1 MPIVVEVVTPEKYAQ
16 WVGEQKTK
24 LAAATVDVNKE
35 FTMDELKA
43 EGEKV
48 YAANCVACH
57 QANGKGVPGTF
68 APLDGSK
75 IATGPKAEH
84 INIVMNGKTGT
95 AMAAFK
101 HLSDVQIA
109 AVVTYERNAWGN
121 TAGDLVQPSEINQL
135 RK

>member
-1 MPIVVEVVTPEKYAQ
+1 MPIVVEAVEPEKYTQ
-16 WVGEQKTK
+16 WVAEQKGKT
-24 LAAATVDVNKE
+24 AAAAVDVNKE

-57 QANGKGVPGTF
+57 QANGQGIPGTF

-75 IATGPKAEH
+75 VATGPKAGH
-84 INIVMNGKTGT
+84 IDIVMNGKTGT

-121 TAGDLVQPSEINQL
+121 AAGDVVQPSEINEF

>member
-1 MPIVVEVVTPEKYAQ
+1 MARHK
-16 WVGEQKTK
+16 
-24 LAAATVDVNKE
+24 
-35 FTMDELKA
+35 
-43 EGEKV
+43 
-48 YAANCVACH
+48 
-57 QANGKGVPGTF
+57 ANGKGTPGTF
-68 APLDGSK
+68 AALDGSK

-84 INIVMNGKTGT
+84 LNIVMNGKNGT

-121 TAGDLVQPSEINQL
+121 TAGDVVQPSEINDL

>member
-1 MPIVVEVVTPEKYAQ
+1 MPIVVVALEPEKYTQ
-16 WVGEQKTK
+16 WVAQQTK
-24 LAAATVDVNKE
+24 KSAAAAVDVNKV
-35 FTMDELKA
+35 FTADELKA

-57 QANGKGVPGTF
+57 QANGKGIPGTF
-68 APLDGSK
+68 AALDGSK

-84 INIVMNGKTGT
+84 LNIVMNGKNGT

-121 TAGDLVQPSEINQL
+121 TAGDVVQPSEINDL

>member
-1 MPIVVEVVTPEKYAQ
+1 
-16 WVGEQKTK
+16 

-68 APLDGSK
+68 AALDGSK
-75 IATGPKAEH
+75 IATGAKGEH

-101 HLSDVQIA
+101 HLSDVQLA
-109 AVVTYERNAWGN
+109 AVVTYERNSWGN
-121 TAGDLVQPSEINQL
+121 AAGDLVQPSEINQL